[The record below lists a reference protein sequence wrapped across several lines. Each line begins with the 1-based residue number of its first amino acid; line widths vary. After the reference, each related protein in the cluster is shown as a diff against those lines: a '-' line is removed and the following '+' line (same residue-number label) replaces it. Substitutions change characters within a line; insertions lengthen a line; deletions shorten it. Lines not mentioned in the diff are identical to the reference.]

1 MDTDETL
8 KLISSITELND
19 MHEFMQDEHL
29 DLAMAVIIKLILNPD
44 IPFGKAPGLIVQL
57 QALASKFQMQA
68 RYYTSYEKGAD
79 AVKKKNTFYSAHEA
93 VSRLVDA
100 LKYSAK

>member
-1 MDTDETL
+1 
-8 KLISSITELND
+8 
-19 MHEFMQDEHL
+19 
-29 DLAMAVIIKLILNPD
+29 
-44 IPFGKAPGLIVQL
+44 
-57 QALASKFQMQA
+57 MQA